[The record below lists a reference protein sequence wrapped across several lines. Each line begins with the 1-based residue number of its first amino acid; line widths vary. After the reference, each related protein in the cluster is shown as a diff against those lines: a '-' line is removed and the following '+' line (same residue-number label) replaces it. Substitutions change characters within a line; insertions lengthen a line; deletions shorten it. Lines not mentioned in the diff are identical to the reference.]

1 MSEQAKIRILIVDDH
16 FVAREGLKSLIG
28 GQPDMQVAG
37 EARDGAD
44 VIAAYRAARPD
55 VVLMDMRMPG
65 LDGLRATA
73 MLLQEDAR
81 ACVLVVSSY
90 DTVEE
95 VGRAHDAGARGYVLK
110 EAEGPELLRAIRAVH
125 RGERYLPP
133 AVAARLEARRDEERL
148 NVRET
153 QILQCVQ
160 KGLTN
165 AEIAAQLELTPGTIR
180 IYMSSLLA
188 KLGARNR
195 TEAVTVATAKGLLK
209 QDR

>member
-1 MSEQAKIRILIVDDH
+1 
-16 FVAREGLKSLIG
+16 
-28 GQPDMQVAG
+28 
-37 EARDGAD
+37 
-44 VIAAYRAARPD
+44 
-55 VVLMDMRMPG
+55 
-65 LDGLRATA
+65 
-73 MLLQEDAR
+73 
-81 ACVLVVSSY
+81 
-90 DTVEE
+90 
-95 VGRAHDAGARGYVLK
+95 VLK